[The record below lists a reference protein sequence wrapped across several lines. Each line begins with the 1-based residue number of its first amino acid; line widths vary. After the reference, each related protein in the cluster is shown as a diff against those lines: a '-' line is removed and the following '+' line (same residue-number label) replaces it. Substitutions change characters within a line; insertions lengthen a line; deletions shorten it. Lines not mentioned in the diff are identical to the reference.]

1 MSAVKKHY
9 VGYENGIIDIV
20 GYEGKKSDRCEFVKQ
35 IFNDTIT
42 DVIKNNRNPIPGLVK
57 AMVAL
62 ERGKINPNLLKKSIR
77 LGQDPKD
84 YKSQTCLAAKIG
96 KAVGA
101 RRGELVEYFDSS
113 IKKSGQSWSK
123 SPRHIDISK
132 YKQTLWN
139 CVSEVLEIAGYPID
153 DLAKKFGVKTIN
165 MKNVNGH
172 VMQNL
177 PAV

>member
-1 MSAVKKHY
+1 MDIEVEVKNIYSTLILSAVKKHY

-84 YKSQTCLAAKIG
+84 YKSQTCQAAKIG

-101 RRGELVEYFDSS
+101 KRGELVN
-113 IKKSGQSWSK
+113 I
-123 SPRHIDISK
+123 
-132 YKQTLWN
+132 
-139 CVSEVLEIAGYPID
+139 
-153 DLAKKFGVKTIN
+153 
-165 MKNVNGH
+165 
-172 VMQNL
+172 
-177 PAV
+177 